1 MAENSTDT
9 VLPKS
14 EPRTTVEKVIF
25 WLLWIVLLLPAIVL
39 LIGIGGRLGV
49 GVLLLLPVVIQLG
62 IHGISLK
69 WFLDEGKSFSKSMLM
84 LLGGTGVLYFLA
96 LGSCVV
102 MLMSLSGANFH

>member
-9 VLPKS
+9 VPPKS

-39 LIGIGGRLGV
+39 LISIGGGL
-49 GVLLLLPVVIQLG
+49 GVLLLLPVLIQLG

-84 LLGGTGVLYFLA
+84 LLGGTGALYFLA